1 MMGVT
6 KQAWVGA
13 FVVGSIALFASGLF
27 MIGDRRLLFTG
38 NFEVATTFQK
48 VTGLEVG
55 TRVRLAGLDAGEVLE
70 IRVPPVPS
78 QRFLVRMRIR
88 EDVRALVRTDSACT
102 IQTDGLV
109 GNAFV
114 QVSPGTDAA
123 PLAGEGDLLP
133 GVDPIELA
141 DVLREGRETIQLVNR
156 RVALL
161 TDDVS
166 GTLASLTA
174 TMDATRDVITAAGV
188 RIDEF
193 GAAGKEVLTDFR
205 HTTGDVRAIVERTR
219 AGEGTVG
226 RLLTD
231 TTLYDRMRKVA
242 DDATGTAAA
251 LRETSETARTALQ
264 DFTATDGAG
273 ARITQTI
280 RNTLAS
286 IEEVT
291 NDLAEGTE
299 ALKRNF
305 LFRGFFRDR
314 GFFDLDAIS
323 REAYQAGLLERDNR
337 TAVRIWLDAA
347 VLFESDP
354 EGGERL
360 TADGRRRIDQAMAQ
374 LVQYPRDSPL
384 VVEGYARGG
393 GADTYVLSSERAA
406 AVREYLLRRF
416 RRATTLTD
424 SMPLGSS
431 AAGSPRGDATW
442 EGVALAMFVS
452 NDVFRGRR

>member
-1 MMGVT
+1 MGIT
-6 KQAWVGA
+6 KQAWVGV
-13 FVVGSIALFASGLF
+13 FVLGAVALFAAGLF

-38 NFEVATTFQK
+38 HFEVSTTFAK

-70 IRVPPVPS
+70 IRVPPMPS
-78 QRFLVRMRIR
+78 GRFLVRMRVR

-123 PLAGEGDLLP
+123 PLAREGDLLP

-141 DVLREGRETIQLVNR
+141 DVLREGRETIQLINS
-156 RVALL
+156 RVVSL

-166 GTLASLTA
+166 GTLTSLTR
-174 TMDATRDVITAAGV
+174 TMDATRDVIATAGRRV
-188 RIDEF
+188 DQF
-193 GAAGKEVLTDFR
+193 GATGNEVLTDVR
-205 HTTGDVRAIVERTR
+205 HTVGDVRALVERTR
-219 AGEGTVG
+219 AGEGSVG

-231 TTLYDRMRKVA
+231 TAFYDRLRQVA
-242 DDATGTAAA
+242 DDAAGTAAA
-251 LRETSETARTALQ
+251 LRETSETARTAVN
-264 DFTATDGAG
+264 DFTAADGAG

-314 GFFDLDAIS
+314 GFFDLDAMS

-347 VLFESDP
+347 VLFEADP

-360 TADGRRRIDQAMAQ
+360 TADGRRRLDQAMAQ

-384 VVEGYARGG
+384 VVEGYARAGD
-393 GADTYVLSSERAA
+393 ADTHVLSSERAT
-406 AVREYLLRRF
+406 AVREHFLRRF
-416 RRATTLTD
+416 RRSTTLTD
-424 SMPLGSS
+424 TMPLGS
-431 AAGSPRGDATW
+431 AASGSLRGDDTW

-452 NDVFRGRR
+452 NDVFRARR